1 MGERRFLLV
10 DSSALPDVFLKVLQ
24 AKELLA
30 SGSVSN
36 ISTAARQAGISRS
49 AFYKYKDY
57 VFDAETGREA
67 ITVIATLL
75 DKTGALQSLLSGISA
90 AGASVVTITQSRPEN
105 GTAQVEVTVRT
116 GTMQMT
122 VEEMLTRLARQ
133 SFCGG
138 SAPRNLKVNTRR
150 QGAQNGIPDAG
161 SRIRN
166 KGSMVWLKLQSWD
179 SAPLAAVCWKSA
191 AATPHPLPA
200 ARVSRWRSSTSWM
213 CVIFLILRTQRCL

>member
-30 SGSVSN
+30 SVSN

-133 SFCGG
+133 SFVVEVHRG
-138 SAPRNLKVNTRR
+138 T
-150 QGAQNGIPDAG
+150 
-161 SRIRN
+161 
-166 KGSMVWLKLQSWD
+166 
-179 SAPLAAVCWKSA
+179 
-191 AATPHPLPA
+191 
-200 ARVSRWRSSTSWM
+200 
-213 CVIFLILRTQRCL
+213 

>member
-75 DKTGALQSLLSGISA
+75 DKTGALQSLLSG
-90 AGASVVTITQSRPEN
+90 
-105 GTAQVEVTVRT
+105 TAQVEVTVRT

-133 SFCGG
+133 SFVVEVHRG
-138 SAPRNLKVNTRR
+138 T
-150 QGAQNGIPDAG
+150 
-161 SRIRN
+161 
-166 KGSMVWLKLQSWD
+166 
-179 SAPLAAVCWKSA
+179 
-191 AATPHPLPA
+191 
-200 ARVSRWRSSTSWM
+200 
-213 CVIFLILRTQRCL
+213 

>member
-90 AGASVVTITQSRPEN
+90 AGASVVTITQEN

-133 SFCGG
+133 SFVVEVHRG
-138 SAPRNLKVNTRR
+138 T
-150 QGAQNGIPDAG
+150 
-161 SRIRN
+161 
-166 KGSMVWLKLQSWD
+166 
-179 SAPLAAVCWKSA
+179 
-191 AATPHPLPA
+191 
-200 ARVSRWRSSTSWM
+200 
-213 CVIFLILRTQRCL
+213 

>member
-90 AGASVVTITQSRPEN
+90 AGASVVTIT
-105 GTAQVEVTVRT
+105 
-116 GTMQMT
+116 MQMT

-133 SFCGG
+133 SFVVEVHRG
-138 SAPRNLKVNTRR
+138 T
-150 QGAQNGIPDAG
+150 
-161 SRIRN
+161 
-166 KGSMVWLKLQSWD
+166 
-179 SAPLAAVCWKSA
+179 
-191 AATPHPLPA
+191 
-200 ARVSRWRSSTSWM
+200 
-213 CVIFLILRTQRCL
+213 

>member
-75 DKTGALQSLLSGISA
+75 DKTGACKACFPVFRQRVHRLLPSPSPGRKMVPRRWKLPCA
-90 AGASVVTITQSRPEN
+90 PEPC
-105 GTAQVEVTVRT
+105 R
-116 GTMQMT
+116 
-122 VEEMLTRLARQ
+122 
-133 SFCGG
+133 
-138 SAPRNLKVNTRR
+138 
-150 QGAQNGIPDAG
+150 
-161 SRIRN
+161 
-166 KGSMVWLKLQSWD
+166 
-179 SAPLAAVCWKSA
+179 
-191 AATPHPLPA
+191 
-200 ARVSRWRSSTSWM
+200 
-213 CVIFLILRTQRCL
+213 

>member
-36 ISTAARQAGISRS
+36 I
-49 AFYKYKDY
+49 YKYKDY

-133 SFCGG
+133 SFVVEVHRG
-138 SAPRNLKVNTRR
+138 T
-150 QGAQNGIPDAG
+150 
-161 SRIRN
+161 
-166 KGSMVWLKLQSWD
+166 
-179 SAPLAAVCWKSA
+179 
-191 AATPHPLPA
+191 
-200 ARVSRWRSSTSWM
+200 
-213 CVIFLILRTQRCL
+213 

>member
-1 MGERRFLLV
+1 MEHSPKYYIV
-10 DSSALPDVFLKVLQ
+10 EAAALPEIFQKVAE
-24 AKELLA
+24 AKRMLETGETDKVNVA
-30 SGSVSN
+30 TKAV
-36 ISTAARQAGISRS
+36 GISRS

-133 SFCGG
+133 SFVVEVHRG
-138 SAPRNLKVNTRR
+138 T
-150 QGAQNGIPDAG
+150 
-161 SRIRN
+161 
-166 KGSMVWLKLQSWD
+166 
-179 SAPLAAVCWKSA
+179 
-191 AATPHPLPA
+191 
-200 ARVSRWRSSTSWM
+200 
-213 CVIFLILRTQRCL
+213 

>member
-75 DKTGALQSLLSGISA
+75 DKTCFPVFRQRVHRLLPSPSPGRKMVPRRWKLPCA
-90 AGASVVTITQSRPEN
+90 PEPC
-105 GTAQVEVTVRT
+105 R
-116 GTMQMT
+116 
-122 VEEMLTRLARQ
+122 
-133 SFCGG
+133 
-138 SAPRNLKVNTRR
+138 
-150 QGAQNGIPDAG
+150 
-161 SRIRN
+161 
-166 KGSMVWLKLQSWD
+166 
-179 SAPLAAVCWKSA
+179 
-191 AATPHPLPA
+191 
-200 ARVSRWRSSTSWM
+200 
-213 CVIFLILRTQRCL
+213 

>member
-75 DKTGALQSLLSGISA
+75 DKTGALQSLLSA

-133 SFCGG
+133 SFVVEVHRG
-138 SAPRNLKVNTRR
+138 T
-150 QGAQNGIPDAG
+150 
-161 SRIRN
+161 
-166 KGSMVWLKLQSWD
+166 
-179 SAPLAAVCWKSA
+179 
-191 AATPHPLPA
+191 
-200 ARVSRWRSSTSWM
+200 
-213 CVIFLILRTQRCL
+213 